1 MLCLDSS
8 DGEIHTGSW
17 GFAALPAAIS
27 RHADDGQ
34 LLFGPQLP
42 HGSGGGEAEA
52 WEVCPQGSGSLAI
65 FACSMQMKLTCAL
78 EYGLNLAE
86 EVS

>member
-1 MLCLDSS
+1 MDSS
-8 DGEIHTGSW
+8 DGGTHTGSW
-17 GFAALPAAIS
+17 GFAALPAAVS

-42 HGSGGGEAEA
+42 QGSGGGEAEA

-65 FACSMQMKLTCAL
+65 LACSMQVKLKCAL
-78 EYGLNLAE
+78 QYGLILAE
-86 EVS
+86 EGS